1 MNPPTPSVPTIDPSL
16 PATNTGETEV
26 VIEVDNLQES
36 PSSVDAVISFGS
48 AGQAIELVGKT
59 QGADLGSGSA
69 TLTHAISFADGVMSF
84 GITKN
89 HADFSIDRV
98 IIVAGGQTF
107 TFE

>member
-16 PATNTGETEV
+16 PATNAELTEL
-26 VIEVDNLQES
+26 VIEVDNLPES
-36 PSSVDAVISFGS
+36 PSSVDVAISFGS
-48 AGQAIELVGKT
+48 TEQTIELVGKT
-59 QGADLGSGSA
+59 QGADLGDGGA

-89 HADFSIDRV
+89 HADFVILRA
-98 IIVAGGQTF
+98 IIVAGGRTF